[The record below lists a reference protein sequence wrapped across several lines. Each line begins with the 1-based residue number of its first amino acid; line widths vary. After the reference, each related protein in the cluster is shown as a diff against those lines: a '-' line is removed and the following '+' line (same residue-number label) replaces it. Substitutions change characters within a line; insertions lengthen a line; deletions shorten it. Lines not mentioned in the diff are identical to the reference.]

1 MVNIIIVAAGSG
13 SRFGAEL
20 PKQFVTLGD
29 VPVLMHTLVRLAR
42 AVPQARVAL
51 VLSPGYTDFWA
62 RACAMHGF
70 TSPEVVIG
78 GASRWESVRNAVMA
92 IPAGRSTEAD
102 ITLVH
107 DGARPSLRS
116 DMVRRVISAIEGGA
130 EAAIPVVAVT
140 DSIRAIT
147 TDGASQPID
156 RNALVAVQ
164 TPQGFR
170 ADILRQAY
178 ELPYQ
183 PTFTDDA
190 SVYQALTG
198 RSPQLV
204 EGSPTNI
211 KITTPRDIDIAAL
224 YMGLGNS

>member
-13 SRFGAEL
+13 SRFGADL
-20 PKQFVTLGD
+20 PKQFVTLGE

-42 AVPQARVAL
+42 AVPRARVIVAL
-51 VLSPGYTDFWA
+51 SQEYTDFWA

-78 GASRWESVRNAVMA
+78 GDTRWQSVRNAVMA
-92 IPAGRSTEAD
+92 IPPHLSTAAD
-102 ITLVH
+102 VTLVH
-107 DGARPSLRS
+107 DGARPSLKS
-116 DMVRRVISAIEGGA
+116 DMVRRVVAAVEGGA
-130 EAAIPVVAVT
+130 EAAIPVVPVT
-140 DSIRAIT
+140 DSIRALGP
-147 TDGASQPID
+147 DGSSTPID
-156 RNALVAVQ
+156 RSALVAVQ

-178 ELPYQ
+178 EMPYQ
-183 PTFTDDA
+183 DGFTDDA
-190 SVYQALTG
+190 SVYQTFTG
-198 RSPQLV
+198 RAPMLV

-224 YMGLGNS
+224 YMGITNG

>member
-1 MVNIIIVAAGSG
+1 MVNIIIVAAGRG
-13 SRFGAEL
+13 SRFGADM

-42 AVPQARVAL
+42 AVPRARVIVAL
-51 VLSPGYTDFWA
+51 SEEYTDFWA

-78 GASRWESVRNAVMA
+78 GDTRWQSVRNAVMA
-92 IPAGRSTEAD
+92 IPAECSTAQD

-107 DGARPSLRS
+107 DGARPSVKA

-130 EAAIPVVAVT
+130 EAAIPVVALT
-140 DSIRAIT
+140 DSIRSLGP
-147 TDGASQPID
+147 DGASAPID
-156 RNALVAVQ
+156 RSALVAVQ

-178 ELPYQ
+178 EMPYQ
-183 PTFTDDA
+183 SDFTDDA

-198 RSPQLV
+198 RSPRLV

-224 YMGLGNS
+224 YMGISNS